1 MTTTLTSPLEEDTL
15 NKARAEAREIL
26 KNSEETT
33 IELTVSGRESQQL
46 DNALNQVIQHVLHAL
61 AQGQRIE
68 IQTSPQYLTTT
79 MAARRIG
86 ISRPTLMKAI
96 RSGELPAFKVGS
108 HFRIRTGDAE
118 VFRKTLLEKTIAQKE
133 QALKDLWKFEEENNL
148 NDIIGGPAW

>member
-1 MTTTLTSPLEEDTL
+1 MPNTQLLQEETL
-15 NKARAEAREIL
+15 NQAQTEAKKL
-26 KNSEETT
+26 LGDSNETAVT
-33 IELTVSGRESQQL
+33 LTVSGNESQEIG
-46 DNALNQVIQHVLHAL
+46 DALSQVIQQVLHAL

-68 IQTSPQYLTTT
+68 IRTSPQYLTTT

-133 QALKDLWKFEEENNL
+133 QALKDLWNFEEENNL

>member
-1 MTTTLTSPLEEDTL
+1 MPNTQLLQEETL
-15 NKARAEAREIL
+15 NQAQTEAKKL
-26 KNSEETT
+26 LGDSNETAVT
-33 IELTVSGRESQQL
+33 LTVSGNESQEIG
-46 DNALNQVIQHVLHAL
+46 DALSQVIQQVLHAL

-108 HFRIRTGDAE
+108 HFRIRTGDADA
-118 VFRKTLLEKTIAQKE
+118 FRKTLLEKTIAQKE

>member
-1 MTTTLTSPLEEDTL
+1 MPNTQLLQEETL
-15 NKARAEAREIL
+15 NQAQTEAKKL
-26 KNSEETT
+26 LGDSNETAVT
-33 IELTVSGRESQQL
+33 LTVSGNESQEIG
-46 DNALNQVIQHVLHAL
+46 DALSQVIQQVLHAL

-118 VFRKTLLEKTIAQKE
+118 VFCKTFFGKTIAQ
-133 QALKDLWKFEEENNL
+133 
-148 NDIIGGPAW
+148 

>member
-1 MTTTLTSPLEEDTL
+1 MPTTQLLQEETL
-15 NKARAEAREIL
+15 NQAQTEAKKL
-26 KNSEETT
+26 LGDSNETAVT
-33 IELTVSGRESQQL
+33 LTVSGNESQEIG
-46 DNALNQVIQHVLHAL
+46 DALSQVIQQVLHAL

>member
-1 MTTTLTSPLEEDTL
+1 MPTTQLLQEETLNQAQTEAKKLLGDSNETAVTLTVLG
-15 NKARAEAREIL
+15 N
-26 KNSEETT
+26 
-33 IELTVSGRESQQL
+33 ESQEIG
-46 DNALNQVIQHVLHAL
+46 DALSQVIQQVLHAL
-61 AQGQRIE
+61 AQGQHIE
-68 IQTSPQYLTTT
+68 IRTTPQYLTTT

>member
-1 MTTTLTSPLEEDTL
+1 MPNTQLLQEETL
-15 NKARAEAREIL
+15 NQAQTEAKKL
-26 KNSEETT
+26 LGDSNETAVT
-33 IELTVSGRESQQL
+33 LTVSGNESQEIG
-46 DNALNQVIQHVLHAL
+46 DALSQVIQQVLHAL

-86 ISRPTLMKAI
+86 ISRPTRMKAI

>member
-1 MTTTLTSPLEEDTL
+1 MPNTQLLQEETL
-15 NKARAEAREIL
+15 NQAQTEAKKL
-26 KNSEETT
+26 LGNSNETAVT
-33 IELTVSGRESQQL
+33 LTVSGNESQEIG
-46 DNALNQVIQHVLHAL
+46 DALSQVIQQVLHAL

>member
-1 MTTTLTSPLEEDTL
+1 MPNTQLLQEETL
-15 NKARAEAREIL
+15 NQAQTEAKKL
-26 KNSEETT
+26 LGDSNETAVT
-33 IELTVSGRESQQL
+33 LTVSGNESQEIG
-46 DNALNQVIQHVLHAL
+46 DALSQVIQQVLHAL

-86 ISRPTLMKAI
+86 ISRLTLMKAI

-133 QALKDLWKFEEENNL
+133 QALKRTISTTLSEDLRGKREH
-148 NDIIGGPAW
+148 IIRC

>member
-1 MTTTLTSPLEEDTL
+1 MPNTQLLQE
-15 NKARAEAREIL
+15 EIL
-26 KNSEETT
+26 NQAQTEAKKLLGDSNETAVT
-33 IELTVSGRESQQL
+33 LTVSGNESQEIG
-46 DNALNQVIQHVLHAL
+46 DALSQVIQQVLHAL

>member
-1 MTTTLTSPLEEDTL
+1 MPNTQLLQEETL
-15 NKARAEAREIL
+15 NQAQTEAKKL
-26 KNSEETT
+26 LGDSNETAVT
-33 IELTVSGRESQQL
+33 LTVSGNESQEIG
-46 DNALNQVIQHVLHAL
+46 DALSQVIQQVLHAL

-108 HFRIRTGDAE
+108 HFRIRTEDADA
-118 VFRKTLLEKTIAQKE
+118 FRKGLLKKTVAQKE
-133 QALKDLWKFEEENNL
+133 QALKELWELEDEHSL
-148 NDIIGGPAW
+148 VDIFTK

>member
-1 MTTTLTSPLEEDTL
+1 MPNTQLLQEETL
-15 NKARAEAREIL
+15 NQAQPEAKKL
-26 KNSEETT
+26 LGDSNETAVT
-33 IELTVSGRESQQL
+33 LTVSGNESQEIG
-46 DNALNQVIQHVLHAL
+46 DALSQVIQQVLHAL

>member
-1 MTTTLTSPLEEDTL
+1 MPTTQLLQEETLNQAQTEAKKLLGDSNETAVTLTVLG
-15 NKARAEAREIL
+15 N
-26 KNSEETT
+26 
-33 IELTVSGRESQQL
+33 ESQEIG
-46 DNALNQVIQHVLHAL
+46 DALSQVIQQVLHAL

>member
-1 MTTTLTSPLEEDTL
+1 MPNTQLLQEETL
-15 NKARAEAREIL
+15 NQAQTEAKKL
-26 KNSEETT
+26 LGDSNETAVT
-33 IELTVSGRESQQL
+33 LTVSGNESQEIG
-46 DNALNQVIQHVLHAL
+46 DALSQVIQQVLHAL

-118 VFRKTLLEKTIAQKE
+118 VFRKTLLEKTIEQKE

>member
-1 MTTTLTSPLEEDTL
+1 MPNTQLLQEETL
-15 NKARAEAREIL
+15 NQAQTEAKKL
-26 KNSEETT
+26 LGDSNETAVT
-33 IELTVSGRESQQL
+33 LTVSGNESQEIG
-46 DNALNQVIQHVLHAL
+46 DALSQVIQQVLHAL

-86 ISRPTLMKAI
+86 ISRPTPMKAI

>member
-1 MTTTLTSPLEEDTL
+1 MPNTQLLQEETL
-15 NKARAEAREIL
+15 NQAQTEAKKL
-26 KNSEETT
+26 LGDSNETAVT
-33 IELTVSGRESQQL
+33 LTVSGNESQEIG
-46 DNALNQVIQHVLHAL
+46 DALSQVIQQVLHAL

-133 QALKDLWKFEEENNL
+133 QAHKDLWKFEEENNL

>member
-1 MTTTLTSPLEEDTL
+1 MPNTQLLQEETL
-15 NKARAEAREIL
+15 NQAQTEAKKL
-26 KNSEETT
+26 LGDSNETAVT
-33 IELTVSGRESQQL
+33 LTVSGNESQEIG
-46 DNALNQVIQHVLHAL
+46 DALSQVIQQVLHAL
-61 AQGQRIE
+61 
-68 IQTSPQYLTTT
+68 
-79 MAARRIG
+79 AARRIG

>member
-1 MTTTLTSPLEEDTL
+1 MPNTQLLQEETL
-15 NKARAEAREIL
+15 NQAQTEAKKL
-26 KNSEETT
+26 LGDSNETAVT
-33 IELTVSGRESQQL
+33 LTVSGNESQEIG
-46 DNALNQVIQHVLHAL
+46 DALSQVIQQVLHAL

-96 RSGELPAFKVGS
+96 RSDELPAFKVGS

>member
-1 MTTTLTSPLEEDTL
+1 MPNTQLLQEETL
-15 NKARAEAREIL
+15 NQAQTEAKKL
-26 KNSEETT
+26 LGDSNETAVT
-33 IELTVSGRESQQL
+33 LTVSGNESQEIG
-46 DNALNQVIQHVLHAL
+46 DALSQVIQQVLHAL

-148 NDIIGGPAW
+148 NDIIVGPAW

>member
-1 MTTTLTSPLEEDTL
+1 MPNTQLLQEETL
-15 NKARAEAREIL
+15 NQAQT
-26 KNSEETT
+26 EEKKLLGDSNETAVT
-33 IELTVSGRESQQL
+33 LTVSGNESQEIG
-46 DNALNQVIQHVLHAL
+46 DALSQVIQQVLHAL

>member
-1 MTTTLTSPLEEDTL
+1 MPNTQLLQEETL
-15 NKARAEAREIL
+15 NQAQTEAKKL
-26 KNSEETT
+26 LGNSNETAVT
-33 IELTVSGRESQQL
+33 LTVSGNESQEIG
-46 DNALNQVIQHVLHAL
+46 DALSQVIQQVLHAL

-118 VFRKTLLEKTIAQKE
+118 VFRKTLLEKTIAQK
-133 QALKDLWKFEEENNL
+133 
-148 NDIIGGPAW
+148 

>member
-1 MTTTLTSPLEEDTL
+1 MPNTQLLQEETL
-15 NKARAEAREIL
+15 NQAQTEAKKL
-26 KNSEETT
+26 LGDSNETAVT
-33 IELTVSGRESQQL
+33 LTVSGNESQEIG
-46 DNALNQVIQHVLHAL
+46 DALSQVIQQVLHAL

-133 QALKDLWKFEEENNL
+133 QALKDLWNFEEENNL

>member
-1 MTTTLTSPLEEDTL
+1 MPNTQLLQEETL
-15 NKARAEAREIL
+15 NQAQTEAKKL
-26 KNSEETT
+26 LGDSNETAVT
-33 IELTVSGRESQQL
+33 LTVSGNESQEIG
-46 DNALNQVIQHVLHAL
+46 DALSQVIQQVLHAL

-118 VFRKTLLEKTIAQKE
+118 VFRKTLLEKTIAQTE

>member
-1 MTTTLTSPLEEDTL
+1 MPKTQLLQEETL
-15 NKARAEAREIL
+15 NQAQTEAKKL
-26 KNSEETT
+26 LGDSNETAVT
-33 IELTVSGRESQQL
+33 LTVSGNESQEIG
-46 DNALNQVIQHVLHAL
+46 DALSQVIQQVLHAL

-108 HFRIRTGDAE
+108 HFRIRTQDADS
-118 VFRKTLLEKTIAQKE
+118 FRKALLERSIAKNK
-133 QALKDLWKFEEENNL
+133 QAIRDLWAFEKEYGLVDTFTE
-148 NDIIGGPAW
+148 

>member
-1 MTTTLTSPLEEDTL
+1 MPNTQLLQEETL
-15 NKARAEAREIL
+15 NQAQTEAKKL
-26 KNSEETT
+26 LGDSNETAVT
-33 IELTVSGRESQQL
+33 LTVSGNESQEIGDEL
-46 DNALNQVIQHVLHAL
+46 SQVIQQVLHAL

>member
-1 MTTTLTSPLEEDTL
+1 MPNTQLLQEETL
-15 NKARAEAREIL
+15 NQAQTEAKKL
-26 KNSEETT
+26 LGDSNETAVT
-33 IELTVSGRESQQL
+33 LTVSGNESQEIG
-46 DNALNQVIQHVLHAL
+46 DALSQVIQQVLHAL

-96 RSGELPAFKVGS
+96 RSGDLPAHKVGS
-108 HFRIRTGDAE
+108 HFRIRTEDADA
-118 VFRKTLLEKTIAQKE
+118 FRKTLLEKTIAQKE

-148 NDIIGGPAW
+148 NDIIVGPAW